1 MLSVIGDSSVLL
13 WVASA
18 CIAFLGARAFVEFL
32 RRLHYEGPIRL
43 WREWLYGTAAL
54 TAGLWSAMII
64 NIGGRGLAFEVGYH
78 PLKIL
83 GALLGVYAVMLML
96 VAWVTIRPAW
106 LSQLGVILLAAV
118 LAVILQVAVVWS
130 MGAEPGLA
138 WQLQPLA
145 FAALLM
151 LVGFGVSGWMV
162 VGPRR
167 GSKGDRS
174 ARRLMAALVLTA
186 CIVAAQELVLTA
198 SSLDRQVVSAHA
210 RFLPEMVFTLLAG
223 AAVPITL
230 VLLLVDQ
237 RAQQRARASERARR
251 RRQSADPAGGESM
264 FSEDLLTDAGDLP
277 KASPHR

>member
-1 MLSVIGDSSVLL
+1 MRSVIGDSSVLL

-18 CIAFLGARAFVEFL
+18 CIAFLGSRAFVEFL
-32 RRLHYEGPIRL
+32 RRLHYEGPVRL
-43 WREWLYGTAAL
+43 WREWLYGSAAL

-64 NIGGRGLAFEVGYH
+64 DIGAQGFAFEIGYH
-78 PLKIL
+78 PLKAV
-83 GALLGVYAVMLML
+83 GALLGVYAVVLML

-106 LSQLGVILLAAV
+106 PAQLAAMALAAL

-130 MGAEPGLA
+130 IGAEPGLS
-138 WQLQPLA
+138 WQLQPLS

-151 LVGFGVSGWMV
+151 VVGFGIGGWMV

-167 GSKGDRS
+167 GSKGDRT
-174 ARRLMAALVLTA
+174 ARRLMAA
-186 CIVAAQELVLTA
+186 LVLTA

-251 RRQSADPAGGESM
+251 RRQSADPGGGESM
-264 FSEDLLTDAGDLP
+264 FSENLLAEAGDIP
-277 KASPHR
+277 KAPTQR

>member
-32 RRLHYEGPIRL
+32 RRLHYEGPVRL
-43 WREWLYGTAAL
+43 WREWLYGSAAL

-64 NIGGRGLAFEVGYH
+64 NIGARGLAFEIGYH
-78 PLKIL
+78 PVKIL
-83 GALLGVYAVMLML
+83 GALLGVYAVVLLL
-96 VAWVTIRPAW
+96 VAWITIRPAW
-106 LSQLGVILLAAV
+106 PAQLAAMMLAALLAV
-118 LAVILQVAVVWS
+118 VLQVAVIWS
-130 MGAEPGLA
+130 IGAEPGLA
-138 WQLQPLA
+138 WQMQPLS

-151 LVGFGVSGWMV
+151 LVGFGVGGWMV

-186 CIVAAQELVLTA
+186 CVVAAQELVLTA
-198 SSLDRQVVSAHA
+198 SSLDRQVVSGHA
-210 RFLPEMVFTLLAG
+210 RFLPEMVFTLMAG

-251 RRQSADPAGGESM
+251 RRQSTDPGGGESM
-264 FSEDLLTDAGDLP
+264 FSESLLAEAGDLP
-277 KASPHR
+277 KAPPQR